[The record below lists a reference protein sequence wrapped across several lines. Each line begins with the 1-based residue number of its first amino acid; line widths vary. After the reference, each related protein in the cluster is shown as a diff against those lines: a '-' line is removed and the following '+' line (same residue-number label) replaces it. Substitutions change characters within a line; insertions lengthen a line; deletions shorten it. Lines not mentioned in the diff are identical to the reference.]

1 MKKLLAVILILGL
14 VLMGSSPAI
23 AKSNI
28 KIGHP
33 GDFSGPYSFYD
44 SPVRNGAEF
53 AIEEINNSGGVLGRK
68 LELIARDCRNDQGL
82 GVRLTEEMIEE
93 DVVYIIGTTGDPALA
108 QGSVACASGVPIS
121 TGDGT
126 APTLVGDMGDC
137 AFQICMSDN
146 IQGAL
151 AAEYAYKKG
160 YRNAY
165 MVYST
170 EIPYTNNL
178 PAYFKKAF
186 EKMGGKVLGYELY
199 RIEAGDY
206 SAQVTKLANLKEKP
220 DFIFTPM
227 FLPDTPV
234 FMRQLRSAGL
244 TYPVISTDGN
254 HDESLIMAGKAV
266 EGLVFTTHGY
276 PAKGNKVEALW
287 QKYKAKNGD
296 FPASIAFAVGYDE
309 IYFLKQAIELT
320 GSAKPKSIV
329 KGLSKVSN
337 FEGVLG
343 TYTMDPNTRRNKKP
357 VTIIGV
363 ENGKFVFVDQFYP
376 SYVPDI

>member
-1 MKKLLAVILILGL
+1 
-14 VLMGSSPAI
+14 MG
-23 AKSNI
+23 
-28 KIGHP
+28 
-33 GDFSGPYSFYD
+33 
-44 SPVRNGAEF
+44 E
-53 AIEEINNSGGVLGRK
+53 
-68 LELIARDCRNDQGL
+68 
-82 GVRLTEEMIEE
+82 
-93 DVVYIIGTTGDPALA
+93 
-108 QGSVACASGVPIS
+108 
-121 TGDGT
+121 
-126 APTLVGDMGDC
+126 C

-160 YRNAY
+160 YRTAY

-170 EIPYTNNL
+170 EIPYTKNL
-178 PAYFKKAF
+178 PTYFQKAF
-186 EKMGGKVLGYELY
+186 EKLGGKVLGYELY

-206 SAQVTKLANLKEKP
+206 SAQVTKLANLAQKP

-234 FMRQLRSAGL
+234 FMRQLRAAGL

-254 HDESLIMAGKAV
+254 HDESLIKAGKAV

-287 QKYKAKNGD
+287 QKYNAKTGSY
-296 FPASIAFAVGYDE
+296 PTSIAFAVGYDE
-309 IYFLKQAIELT
+309 IYFLKQAIET
-320 GSAKPKSIV
+320 AGSDKPESIIE
-329 KGLSKVSN
+329 GLSKVSN

-343 TYTMDPNTRRNKKP
+343 TYNMDPATRRNKKP

-363 ENGKFVFVDQFYP
+363 ENGAFVFVDQFYP
-376 SYVPDI
+376 SFVPDI

>member
-1 MKKLLAVILILGL
+1 MKKLLVVILILGL
-14 VLMGSSPAI
+14 VCMGSSPAV
-23 AKSNI
+23 AKSTI

-44 SPVRNGAEF
+44 SPVRSGAEF
-53 AIEEINNSGGVLGRK
+53 AIEEINNSGGVLGRR
-68 LELIARDCRNDQGL
+68 LELVARDCRNEQGL
-82 GVRLTEEMIEE
+82 GVRLAEEMIDE
-93 DVVYIIGTTGDPALA
+93 DVVYIIATTGDPALA

-170 EIPYTNNL
+170 EIPYTKNL
-178 PAYFKKAF
+178 PTYFKKAF
-186 EKMGGKVLGYELY
+186 KKLGGKVLGYELY

-206 SAQVTKLANLKEKP
+206 SAQVTKLANLKQKP

-234 FMRQLRSAGL
+234 FMRQLRAAGL

-254 HDESLIMAGKAV
+254 HDESLINAGKAV

-276 PAKGNKVEALW
+276 PVKGNKVEALW
-287 QKYKAKNGD
+287 QKYKAKKGN
-296 FPASIAFAVGYDE
+296 FPDSIAFAVGYDE
-309 IYFLKQAIELT
+309 IYFLKQAMEAT

-329 KGLSKVSN
+329 KGLLNVSD
-337 FEGVLG
+337 FDGVLG

-363 ENGKFVFVDQFYP
+363 ENGEFVFIDQFYP
-376 SYVPDI
+376 TYVPDI

>member
-1 MKKLLAVILILGL
+1 MKKILVMMLILGL
-14 VLMGSSPAI
+14 AFMGGHPVL
-23 AKSNI
+23 AKNTI

-53 AIEEINNSGGVLGRK
+53 AIEEINAAGGVLGK
-68 LELIARDCRNDQGL
+68 PLELIAKDCRNDQGL
-82 GVRLTEEMIEE
+82 GVRLAEEMIQDE
-93 DVVYIIGTTGDPALA
+93 VVYIIATTGDPALA

-126 APTLVGDMGDC
+126 APTLVGDMGEC

-160 YRNAY
+160 YRTAF

-170 EIPYTNNL
+170 EIPYTKNL
-178 PAYFKKAF
+178 PTYFQKAF
-186 EKMGGKVLGYELY
+186 EKLGGKVLGYELY

-206 SAQVTKLANLKEKP
+206 SAQVTKLANLGQKP

-234 FMRQLRSAGL
+234 FMRQLRAAGL
-244 TYPVISTDGN
+244 NYPVISTDGN
-254 HDESLIMAGKAV
+254 HDESLIKAGKAV

-276 PAKGNKVEALW
+276 PAKGNKVDALW
-287 QKYKAKNGD
+287 QKYKEKSGNY
-296 FPASIAFAVGYDE
+296 PASIAFAVGYDE
-309 IYFLKQAIELT
+309 IYFLKQAIE
-320 GSAKPKSIV
+320 SAGAAKAKAIIKS
-329 KGLSKVSN
+329 LRNASN
-337 FEGVLG
+337 FDGVLG
-343 TYTMDPNTRRNKKP
+343 IYSMDPDTRRNKKP

-363 ENGKFVFVDQFYP
+363 EKGAFVFVDQFYP
-376 SYVPDI
+376 SFVPDI

>member
-1 MKKLLAVILILGL
+1 MKKILVTILLFSLIF
-14 VLMGSSPAI
+14 MGGYSAL
-23 AKSNI
+23 AKDTI

-44 SPVRNGAEF
+44 SPVRKGAEF
-53 AIEEINNSGGVLGRK
+53 AIEEINQSGGVLGK
-68 LELIARDCRNDQGL
+68 QLELIAKDCRNDQGL
-82 GVRLTEEMIEE
+82 GVRLAEEMIQ
-93 DVVYIIGTTGDPALA
+93 DGAVYLIATTGDPALA
-108 QGSVACASGVPIS
+108 QGSVACAAGIPIS

-126 APTLVGDMGDC
+126 APTLVGDMGEC

-160 YRNAY
+160 YRTAY

-170 EIPYTNNL
+170 EIPYTKNL
-178 PAYFKKAF
+178 PTYFQKAF
-186 EKMGGKVLGYELY
+186 EKLGGKVLGYELY

-206 SAQVTKLANLKEKP
+206 SAQVTKLANLEQKP

-234 FMRQLRSAGL
+234 FMRQLRAAGL

-254 HDESLIMAGKAV
+254 HDESLIKAGEAV

-276 PAKGNKVEALW
+276 PAKGNKVDALW
-287 QKYKAKNGD
+287 QKYKAKTGN
-296 FPASIAFAVGYDE
+296 FPESIAFAVGYDE
-309 IYFLKQAIELT
+309 IYYLKQAIESG
-320 GSAKPKSIV
+320 GSDKPKAIIAA
-329 KGLSKVSN
+329 LSKASN
-337 FEGVLG
+337 FDGVLG
-343 TYTMDPNTRRNKKP
+343 TYNMDPKTRRNKKP

-363 ENGKFVFVDQFYP
+363 ENGAFVFVDQFYP